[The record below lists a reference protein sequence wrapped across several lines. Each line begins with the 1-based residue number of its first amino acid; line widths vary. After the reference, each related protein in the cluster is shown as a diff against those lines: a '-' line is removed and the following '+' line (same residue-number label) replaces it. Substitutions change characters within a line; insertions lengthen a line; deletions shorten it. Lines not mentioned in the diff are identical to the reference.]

1 MAGSDPLKTVETTFR
16 VVEELWRLD
25 GGGVTEIADRL
36 DMPKSTAHDYL
47 RSLAR
52 TGYAIRKDGRYRL
65 STKFLQIGGRL
76 KWRMELFHVAR
87 PELARIAE
95 ETGEEANLTI
105 AEDDRAVIVHAER
118 GERSLNLGD
127 YPGIHTPLHTHASGK
142 AILAHLPSDRVDAI
156 VEDGLERI
164 TEQTITEPAELRRE
178 LETIREQGYAFDT
191 DEQVLGMGVV
201 AAPIGGSDG
210 EAVHGAVGVVCPT
223 RRLEDESYVGELVDA
238 ARQAS
243 NVIDI
248 NYKYGG

>member
-1 MAGSDPLKTVETTFR
+1 MPGPDPLKTVETSFR

-25 GGGVTEIADRL
+25 GAGVTELATRL

-52 TGYAIRKDGRYRL
+52 AGYAIRDDGEYRL

-87 PELARIAE
+87 PELARMAE
-95 ETGEEANLTI
+95 ETGEEANLII
-105 AEDDRAVIVHAER
+105 AEADQAVIVHAER
-118 GERSLNLGD
+118 GERSLDLGD

-142 AILAHLPSDRVDAI
+142 AILAHLPDERVDAVI
-156 VEDGLERI
+156 ENGLEQI
-164 TEQTITEPAELRRE
+164 TEHTITEPAELRRE

-201 AAPIGGSDG
+201 AAPIGGGDG
-210 EAVHGAVGVVCPT
+210 GAVHGAVGFVCPT
-223 RRLEDESYVGELVDA
+223 RRLEDESYVGGLVDS